1 MPRATVLTF
10 GNSASPFHE
19 LLHNTLHN
27 IHRMAD
33 PPRLVVHCM
42 DDALHAECIDLLAH
56 NFSRM
61 PASCYR
67 ADCCTPAQGRYW
79 RSVMPKNALN
89 EAIGIYKMRATIRHL
104 KEQASPVVLMDADA
118 MVLDR
123 ACFDEL
129 FAYEEDMVAQMEGH
143 LACPAA
149 VEESIGFTINTGMI
163 LFRPSMLAVLE
174 LLVELRDN
182 QTCTQAADW
191 MRHEHSR
198 ITCPRNESQGTRIG
212 YRYRAHC
219 SDQEILNRLFAFRG
233 HIGRPTA
240 QCSSSRRLATC
251 PRRTW
256 RGRSKL
262 CRCACSTHG
271 AGGLRS
277 IRERTSASNC
287 IGWPRQAPRRTRGSF
302 PSHVARKGQASAWR
316 TLRV

>member
-1 MPRATVLTF
+1 
-10 GNSASPFHE
+10 
-19 LLHNTLHN
+19 
-27 IHRMAD
+27 
-33 PPRLVVHCM
+33 
-42 DDALHAECIDLLAH
+42 
-56 NFSRM
+56 
-61 PASCYR
+61 
-67 ADCCTPAQGRYW
+67 
-79 RSVMPKNALN
+79 MPKNALN

-219 SDQEILNRLFAFRG
+219 SDQEILNTIVRFSRPHWTTYGSVLQFTPTRYVSTPHLARSKQTLSVRMLDARRWRFAFHTGKNVSVKLHRLAAPGTAPDTRLFPFPRG
-233 HIGRPTA
+233 PQGPGV
-240 QCSSSRRLATC
+240 CLAHAAGLVSALKI
-251 PRRTW
+251 PIMQD
-256 RGRSKL
+256 RGVWYL
-262 CRCACSTHG
+262 
-271 AGGLRS
+271 
-277 IRERTSASNC
+277 
-287 IGWPRQAPRRTRGSF
+287 
-302 PSHVARKGQASAWR
+302 
-316 TLRV
+316 